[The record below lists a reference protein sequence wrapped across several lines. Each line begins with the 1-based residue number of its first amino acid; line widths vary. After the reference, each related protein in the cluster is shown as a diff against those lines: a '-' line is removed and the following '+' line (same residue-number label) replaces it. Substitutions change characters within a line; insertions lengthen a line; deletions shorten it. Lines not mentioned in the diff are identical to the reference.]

1 MPLEKAK
8 LQAEKKRYAAIS
20 SGMFLL
26 MLLMIA
32 GLAYVSWDN
41 ARKNSKLKQQ
51 DQELQAKKDSLEDSN
66 TALWEKQVELERTQL
81 ALKFANLKYETF
93 VDSIISEGDRMQ
105 KQKAMEV
112 KSTVSHVSDEIKD
125 NKNIR
130 EDAENIERIERELV
144 EQAEELSQEE
154 KDKKNAEIQK
164 IQRQNPSLNAVIE
177 AQDRVVSYEQN
188 APKPATAESRSPND
202 PNAPRYETILSRT
215 GEDTWIK
222 EGYFRNHKGENGG
235 GVKIEV
241 DDLKPGSA
249 KITCSFLFDRGIDPW
264 TMNIKEGQTKT
275 KDYLNGRYKVIF
287 KYLRNGAAG
296 KNPFKKAVFYE
307 LKVLKRI

>member
-41 ARKNSKLKQQ
+41 AQKNSLLKKQ
-51 DQELQAKKDSLEDSN
+51 DRELQEKKDSLESSN
-66 TALWEKQVELERTQL
+66 KALWDKQVELERTQL
-81 ALKFANLKYETF
+81 ALQFANLKYETF
-93 VDSIISEGDRMQ
+93 VDSIISGGDRMQ

-112 KSTVSHVSDEIKD
+112 KSSVSHVSEEIKD

-154 KDKKNAEIQK
+154 KDQKNEEIKK
-164 IQRQNPSLNAVIE
+164 IQRQNPSLDAVIQ
-177 AQDRVVSYEQN
+177 AQDRVVTYEQN
-188 APKPATAESRSPND
+188 APRTASVESRAPDD

-222 EGYFRNHKGENGG
+222 EGYFRNHKGDNGG
-235 GVKIEV
+235 GVRIKV
-241 DDLKPGSA
+241 DQLGASEA
-249 KITCSFLFDRGIDPW
+249 KITCAFLFDRGIDPW

-275 KDYLNGRYKVIF
+275 KDYLDGRYRVIF

-307 LKVLKRI
+307 LKVLKRV